1 MGCFCSSED
10 TDVEL
15 VQVSDLENQI
25 ANSSGSSS
33 HPGNEEDDHGFATNL
48 RNFFSPKL
56 FTSSYWEGNFKFAV
70 VTLVTLLCFFGPILS
85 GVYHTRNSPKPPITY
100 HILDDAVHD
109 VSESLDS
116 SYDVEYQPLYPLP
129 QNFIDHVKDGMT
141 LPDSYALDID
151 DSKANEVP
159 QSPASPIDPSQTNEE
174 NKDSNQDIGAQPV
187 QDANAIPLLPASA
200 TIPNENTEENK
211 DLGGKP
217 VLDAD
222 VLKPEKH
229 WKFRKIDPDDISSYS
244 TSSFSRDSWSSF
256 GPDSD
261 ADDESKVEEKEDEV
275 PYSPPGDGKK
285 HLIVQ
290 NAHEKRSE
298 KHDSDDDVLLGD
310 TLGDA
315 PEKPSESHGSG
326 DSQHPSGDHDSDG
339 NHDSEEKSD
348 MLEDTLGDA
357 EENIVEPSDST
368 TGDGMKQPNGND
380 QAFQTASQHSLV
392 NSNKPIDSD
401 GGQSSINNA
410 AQSPQQQPS
419 LSPPPPQIE
428 IRSGASNSSLSV
440 GGEIKASNQ
449 TVDDSNIPIGPDG
462 VQSSNNYNA
471 VPPTPSPQQSPSPS
485 PPLNE
490 IAFDSPSSSFNIVDE
505 EFKVTLALTASLKP
519 GPKVEFTLTIP
530 PVLKKISIFTT
541 NTHLFTVEASPGDSG
556 NTKSYKVTPIL
567 PKKPYTIETKDHQL
581 VLTRIIPNHGHGKYN
596 FWVQTSSGSIVPSK
610 NPTEF
615 AQVTIESR
623 KLYLNE
629 KDELVL
635 SNPPASDFTLKYE
648 WGYAIGFDPYYVA
661 REIKFKDGVFSS
673 PDQSFVTGYNTLLGR
688 DFTLTDDLKLTLIN
702 QIEFSSI
709 MGDGYRNI
717 KYKVVWTDFRKKVRK
732 SKVAKWMLLRSRALD
747 PKSRVKINDYC
758 FDHTVCERVSESIF
772 RLF

>member
-315 PEKPSESHGSG
+315 HDKRAENHGSNDG
-326 DSQHPSGDHDSDG
+326 QEPLDYHSSD
-339 NHDSEEKSD
+339 EKD
-348 MLEDTLGDA
+348 AILGDTLGDA
-357 EENIVEPSDST
+357 SRHN
-368 TGDGMKQPNGND
+368 
-380 QAFQTASQHSLV
+380 LV
-392 NSNKPIDSD
+392 NSDKPIGPE

-410 AQSPQQQPS
+410 AQSSQPQPS
-419 LSPPPPQIE
+419 PLPPPNVA
-428 IRSGASNSSLSV
+428 SGSSSSSLSV
-440 GGEIKASNQ
+440 DGEFKASNQ
-449 TVDDSNIPIGPDG
+449 TVDDSNMPIGPDG

>member
-116 SYDVEYQPLYPLP
+116 SYDVEYQPLYPVP
-129 QNFIDHVKDGMT
+129 QSIIDHVMAGMSYS
-141 LPDSYALDID
+141 DSLDID
-151 DSKANEVP
+151 QKSKEF
-159 QSPASPIDPSQTNEE
+159 PSQEPSTNT
-174 NKDSNQDIGAQPV
+174 NIIDDPK
-187 QDANAIPLLPASA
+187 
-200 TIPNENTEENK
+200 
-211 DLGGKP
+211 
-217 VLDAD
+217 AD
-222 VLKPEKH
+222 VLKPEKY
-229 WKFRKIDPDDISSYS
+229 WQFRKIDPDDISSYS

-315 PEKPSESHGSG
+315 HDKRAENHGSNDG
-326 DSQHPSGDHDSDG
+326 QEPLDYHSSD
-339 NHDSEEKSD
+339 EKD
-348 MLEDTLGDA
+348 AILGDTLGDA
-357 EENIVEPSDST
+357 SRHN
-368 TGDGMKQPNGND
+368 
-380 QAFQTASQHSLV
+380 LV
-392 NSNKPIDSD
+392 NSDKPIGPE

-410 AQSPQQQPS
+410 AQSSQPQPS
-419 LSPPPPQIE
+419 PLPPPNVA
-428 IRSGASNSSLSV
+428 SGSSSSSLSV
-440 GGEIKASNQ
+440 DGEFKASNQ
-449 TVDDSNIPIGPDG
+449 TVDDSNMPIGPDG

>member
-116 SYDVEYQPLYPLP
+116 SYDVEYQPLYPVP
-129 QNFIDHVKDGMT
+129 QSIIDHVMAGMSYS
-141 LPDSYALDID
+141 DSLDID
-151 DSKANEVP
+151 QKSKEF
-159 QSPASPIDPSQTNEE
+159 PSQEPSTNT
-174 NKDSNQDIGAQPV
+174 NIIDDPK
-187 QDANAIPLLPASA
+187 
-200 TIPNENTEENK
+200 
-211 DLGGKP
+211 
-217 VLDAD
+217 AD
-222 VLKPEKH
+222 VLKPEKY
-229 WKFRKIDPDDISSYS
+229 WQFRKIDPDDISSYS

-519 GPKVEFTLTIP
+519 GPKVELTLTIP
-530 PVLKKISIFTT
+530 PGLKQISIFTT